1 MEGREPNRA
10 RLAILASGSGS
21 NAEAIMAHFADHPA
35 VEVAWV
41 GSNRQGAGV
50 LERAERHGVPASTFS
65 RRGMQDGELLREL
78 ADRQIDWV
86 ALAGFLLQVPA
97 EVVASYAGCM
107 VNIHPALLPA
117 YGGPGMYGHHVHE
130 AVKAAGE
137 SRSGMTVHWVT
148 EQYDE
153 GAVVFQAEVDLDP
166 ADDADQIAQKVLQ
179 LEHAYYP
186 SVLEGLIAGWAER
199 SPDGQPKS
207 GT

>member
-41 GSNRQGAGV
+41 GSNRKGAGV
-50 LERAERHGVPASTFS
+50 LERAERHGVPASIFS
-65 RRGMQDGELLREL
+65 RQGMKDGELLREL
-78 ADRQIDWV
+78 AERRIDWV

-97 EVVASYAGCM
+97 EVVAAYAGRM

-179 LEHAYYP
+179 LEHTYYP

-199 SPDGQPKS
+199 LPDGQPKS